1 MNFLE
6 RKQRLKEKLASDDK
20 QATAR
25 VEAEIVQLNQPDN
38 IPHDVWL
45 LIQENGRLATERLN
59 ELLNSQRFH
68 RLKASD
74 QAKLI
79 QLAQDRA
86 YGRPDPGVKRTIKTV
101 SHEMSDATAHSLRLL
116 TDRTSLPEYA
126 RSVTQASTGGQ
137 VEESRVSTRNL
148 DLPVSG
154 EDKT

>member
-1 MNFLE
+1 M
-6 RKQRLKEKLASDDK
+6 ASEAD
-20 QATAR
+20 QVAAS
-25 VEAEIVQLNQPDN
+25 VEIEMGEIIPLNQPDN
-38 IPHDVWL
+38 IPSDVWA

-59 ELLNSQRFH
+59 ELLNSTRFH

-101 SHEMSDATAHSLRLL
+101 SHEIHDATAYSLRDLQSRL
-116 TDRTSLPEYA
+116 ALPEYSRA
-126 RSVTQASTGGQ
+126 APSGVAPDRPLSLSGYPDNPAS
-137 VEESRVSTRNL
+137 
-148 DLPVSG
+148 DLPASD